1 MIDGPQSMVYVINAG
16 GVEMAQETGVEMLD
30 FTKPPPGYRISGPPS
45 QKAQTDAAIVGA
57 WGTYKREHDPPGMW
71 SEWEADDK
79 HFDPMGDGDWTVD
92 FANTDGFRI
101 NAAHG
106 RHPSSGGPEFARSAA
121 WAWHDRRHALAL
133 RDKAAHQNVKATM
146 AEYLA
151 MTDADCDVA
160 GKLIAAD
167 ERAAA
172 VRRARD
178 AAS

>member
-45 QKAQTDAAIVGA
+45 QNAQTDAAIVGA
-57 WGTYKREHDPPGMW
+57 WGTYKREHD
-71 SEWEADDK
+71 
-79 HFDPMGDGDWTVD
+79 
-92 FANTDGFRI
+92 
-101 NAAHG
+101 AAHG